1 MAKRKMS
8 PEQRAAAAERL
19 AKAREKRLRENP
31 PQYKNIDPTVLA
43 RERGR
48 SLLLSKGS
56 RLDQNSEGVVIICTS
71 ILTKERKGCGVT
83 CCKSP
88 SIHSKPRNLFTK
100 W

>member
-43 RERGR
+43 RSEDDPFTLERF
-48 SLLLSKGS
+48 KVGS
-56 RLDQNSEGVVIICTS
+56 NSEGVVIICTS

-88 SIHSKPRNLFTK
+88 SIHSKPRDLLTK